1 MDYEGLIL
9 FLIVIGII
17 PAITLFLNFMQ

>member
-9 FLIVIGII
+9 FLIVMGII